1 MILLAVDYIN
11 KDCRMPEIESDN
23 KHVNTCICDVPSMP
37 FPLLIVS
44 VFLLQVLQMHF
55 LTVCWNLVAYGSAFF
70 TGYVQR
76 KVVNHFS
83 L

>member
-11 KDCRMPEIESDN
+11 KDCRMPEIESHN

-44 VFLLQVLQMHF
+44 VFFV
-55 LTVCWNLVAYGSAFF
+55 TGSA
-70 TGYVQR
+70 
-76 KVVNHFS
+76 NAFS
-83 L
+83 YSLLEFSSIWICIFHGLCSTKGSESF

>member
-11 KDCRMPEIESDN
+11 KDCRMPEIKSHN

-44 VFLLQVLQMHF
+44 VFFCYRFCKCIFLQF
-55 LTVCWNLVAYGSAFF
+55 AGI
-70 TGYVQR
+70 
-76 KVVNHFS
+76 
-83 L
+83 